1 MAGDLSPENS
11 LPFSG
16 PGSDSRR
23 RSSQRRDQN
32 NSIGARAGVPAGSR
46 SLMQYTLREAHGLSV
61 CIRRGREVSGF
72 QTGGRLDYSTDPQL
86 PI

>member
-1 MAGDLSPENS
+1 
-11 LPFSG
+11 
-16 PGSDSRR
+16 
-23 RSSQRRDQN
+23 
-32 NSIGARAGVPAGSR
+32 
-46 SLMQYTLREAHGLSV
+46 MQYTLREAHGLSV